1 MLFEELTADKIAI
14 IDTFGMSLN
23 IFSSEKGA
31 TFTNVRDSIRMTYQ
45 DTIIPETQQMYD
57 AIGQQIGLTNEGL
70 KLIAE
75 FDHLPVMQDDEVAI
89 ATTMKLKA
97 ETLEKL
103 KVLGID
109 MTSDEMKTLLG
120 I

>member
-1 MLFEELTADKIAI
+1 LTADKIAI

-23 IFSSEKGA
+23 IFSTEKGA

-57 AIGQQIGLTNEGL
+57 AIGQQIGLNDDGL

-75 FDHLPVMQDDEVAI
+75 FDHLPVMQDDEVAV

-103 KVLGID
+103 SVLGID